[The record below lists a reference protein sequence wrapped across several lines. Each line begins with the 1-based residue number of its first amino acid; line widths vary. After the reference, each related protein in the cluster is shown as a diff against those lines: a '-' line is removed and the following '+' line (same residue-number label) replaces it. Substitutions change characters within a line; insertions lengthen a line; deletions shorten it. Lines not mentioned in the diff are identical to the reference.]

1 MGGLSDDSSLSEGLN
16 MTVTAIR
23 RITRAQALEQ
33 LLNDPTLAKVS
44 LSSLA
49 KRWGVSRSTA
59 QGWMKGG
66 LPRDL
71 PAPLSPVAI
80 AMAAAPVVMEPPDG
94 RLSNFTAYGA
104 AGALAAVA
112 AYFSVSGMTE
122 IFPGAPG
129 AVIALAGAMEVT
141 KLVTAGW
148 LARHWQS
155 TGGVLRAVLIALV
168 TGLATINAAG
178 VYGRLVEAHVGV
190 SVATSSSIDER
201 TGALNARLDAQTK
214 TVAAADQRLGE
225 IDAAIGKLTEK
236 GRATTAL
243 NAMASQRKA
252 REALVADRSRETTL
266 LVDLRSE
273 RAKLDAE
280 RQRAEA
286 ANGPVVYLAALLG
299 LPVELA
305 IRWLILLMVLTCDPT
320 AIALTVAASRRALP
334 PAVSAARVSARSGS
348 AFGGVAD

>member
-1 MGGLSDDSSLSEGLN
+1 

-33 LLNDPTLAKVS
+33 VLSDPTLAKVS

-59 QGWMKGG
+59 RGWMKDG
-66 LPRDL
+66 LPPDV
-71 PAPLSPVAI
+71 PAPLSPVAA
-80 AMAAAPVVMEPPDG
+80 AMAEAPVVAAPPDG
-94 RLSNFTAYGA
+94 RLANLAAYGA

-122 IFPGAPG
+122 IFPGAP
-129 AVIALAGAMEVT
+129 AAIVALAGTMEAT

-148 LARHWQS
+148 LARHWRS
-155 TGGVLRAVLIALV
+155 TGGLLRTVLITLV
-168 TGLATINAAG
+168 TGLAAINAAG

-190 SVATSSSIDER
+190 RVAASSSIDER
-201 TGALNARLDAQTK
+201 TGALDARIDAQTR
-214 TVAAADQRLGE
+214 TVAGFDQRLGE

-236 GRATTAL
+236 GRAATAL
-243 NAMASQRKA
+243 NAMASQRRT
-252 REALVADRSRETTL
+252 REALIADRSREAAV

-286 ANGPVVYLAALLG
+286 ANGPIVYMAAMMG
-299 LPVELA
+299 VPVELA
-305 IRWLILLMVLTCDPT
+305 VRWLILLMVLTCDPM
-320 AIALTVAASRRALP
+320 AIALTVAASRKTTVP
-334 PAVSAARVSARSGS
+334 C
-348 AFGGVAD
+348 

>member
-1 MGGLSDDSSLSEGLN
+1 

-33 LLNDPTLAKVS
+33 IRHDATLVKVS

-49 KRWGVSRSTA
+49 RRWGVSRSTA
-59 QGWMKGG
+59 RGWMKGG
-66 LPRDL
+66 LPPDM
-71 PAPLSPVAI
+71 PARLSPVAI
-80 AMAAAPVVMEPPDG
+80 AMAAEPVVMAPGDG
-94 RLSNFTAYGA
+94 RLANLTAYGA
-104 AGALAAVA
+104 AGTLAMVA

-129 AVIALAGAMEVT
+129 AVIALAGTMEAT

-148 LARHWQS
+148 LARHWRS
-155 TGGVLRAVLIALV
+155 TGGLLRAVLITLV
-168 TGLATINAAG
+168 TGLAAINAAG

-190 SVATSSSIDER
+190 AVVASSSIDER
-201 TGALNARLDAQTK
+201 TGALDARLDAQTK
-214 TVAAADQRLGE
+214 AVAMVDQRLGE

-236 GRATTAL
+236 GRAATAL

-252 REALVADRSRETTL
+252 REALVADRSREAAL
-266 LVDLRSE
+266 LVDLRSN

-280 RQRAEA
+280 RQRAAA
-286 ANGPVVYLAALLG
+286 ANGPIVYMAAMMG
-299 LPVELA
+299 VPVELA

-320 AIALTVAASRRALP
+320 AIALTVAASRRWP
-334 PAVSAARVSARSGS
+334 SPT
-348 AFGGVAD
+348 

>member
-1 MGGLSDDSSLSEGLN
+1 VDILNANRDARGDAWENYESIRTLNIEGWTV
-16 MTVTAIR
+16 TVTAIR
-23 RITRAQALEQ
+23 RMGRAQAIEQ
-33 LLNDPTLAKVS
+33 LRLDPELAKAS

-59 QGWMKGG
+59 RGWTQGAMPAGV
-66 LPRDL
+66 
-71 PAPLSPVAI
+71 PAPLSPVAA
-80 AMAAAPVVMEPPDG
+80 AMAVVPPVPASRDS
-94 RLSNFTAYGA
+94 RLSNLTAYA
-104 AGALAAVA
+104 AGGALAAVA

-129 AVIALAGAMEVT
+129 AVIALAGTMEAT

-148 LARHWQS
+148 LARHWRT
-155 TGGVLRAVLIALV
+155 TGGLLRAVLIILV

-190 SVATSSSIDER
+190 TVAASSSIDER
-201 TGALNARLDAQTK
+201 LGALDARLDAQTK
-214 TVAAADQRLGE
+214 TVAAVDQRLGE

-243 NAMASQRKA
+243 NAIASQRKA
-252 REALVADRSRETTL
+252 REALSADRLREAAAL
-266 LVDLRSE
+266 IELRSE

-280 RQRAEA
+280 RLRAEA
-286 ANGPVVYLAALLG
+286 ANGPIVYMAAMLG
-299 LPVELA
+299 MPVELS

-320 AIALTVAASRRALP
+320 AIALTVAASRR
-334 PAVSAARVSARSGS
+334 G
-348 AFGGVAD
+348 

>member
-1 MGGLSDDSSLSEGLN
+1 V
-16 MTVTAIR
+16 TVTAIR
-23 RITRAQALEQ
+23 RIGRAQALEQ
-33 LLNDPTLAKVS
+33 LRLDPSLARTS

-59 QGWMKGG
+59 RGWMKSDM
-66 LPRDL
+66 PRDV
-71 PAPLSPVAI
+71 PAPVST
-80 AMAAAPVVMEPPDG
+80 AMATAPVVPVPDG
-94 RLSNFTAYGA
+94 RLANFTAYGA

-129 AVIALAGAMEVT
+129 AVIALAGTMEAT

-148 LARHWQS
+148 LARHWRS
-155 TGGVLRAVLIALV
+155 TGGLLRAVLITLV
-168 TGLATINAAG
+168 TGLAAINAAG

-190 SVATSSSIDER
+190 TVAATSSIDER
-201 TGALNARLDAQTK
+201 LGALDARLDAQTR
-214 TVAAADQRLGE
+214 TVAGFDQRLGE
-225 IDAAIGKLTEK
+225 IDTAIGKLTEK

-243 NAMASQRKA
+243 AAMANQRKA
-252 REALVADRSRETTL
+252 REALIADRSREAAV
-266 LVDLRSE
+266 LVDLRSD

-286 ANGPVVYLAALLG
+286 ANGPIVYLAAMMG
-299 LPVELA
+299 VPVELA

-320 AIALTVAASRRALP
+320 AIALTVASTRR
-334 PAVSAARVSARSGS
+334 R
-348 AFGGVAD
+348 